1 MFRSKRNS
9 AVQSGDTSR
18 NGLRLPC
25 NAKEISRLLEP
36 QLAKGPSSLPELCK
50 RLMML
55 CNYWRCQNLRR
66 DFIWEPLMF
75 VMWMALGVVLA
86 ILFKN
91 YCDNILIASYCAFVI
106 SYLYESGRYLL
117 TVGRYRAYRR
127 SLAQAICFLV
137 NKASSLP
144 PPDLVL
150 LVKVLPMLPSSE
162 SYTISE
168 RLAVDLRQQDRE
180 AYAQI
185 ISSGSDSLM
194 SILREVRRFT
204 SRAATRYTPA
214 FIVSVLRGMQGLPIE
229 SKELQKIVGSIAR
242 KFKGEAIGEAAAVLI
257 AEWSKKKFVGEVS
270 ENLLRASYRPQEE
283 RVVLLRSSSQVVAE
297 QPPEELLRS
306 DQGKAADQSEN
317 R

>member
-9 AVQSGDTSR
+9 AVQGGDTSR

-36 QLAKGPSSLPELCK
+36 RLAEGPSSLPELCK

-137 NKASSLP
+137 NKASSLTTT
-144 PPDLVL
+144 DLVL

-162 SYTISE
+162 SYAISE

-180 AYAQI
+180 AYVQI

-229 SKELQKIVGSIAR
+229 SKELQKIVGWIAR

-283 RVVLLRSSSQVVAE
+283 REVLLRGSSQVVTE

>member
-75 VMWMALGVVLA
+75 VMWMSLGVVLA
-86 ILFKN
+86 ILFGIYFGAVFVLGAYCVSIIN
-91 YCDNILIASYCAFVI
+91 YQSAL
-106 SYLYESGRYLL
+106 
-117 TVGRYRAYRR
+117 GRYRAYRR